1 MNYPK
6 IFSLKI
12 SLLITTKKIST
23 METSN
28 CPFMPISLYTLI
40 IIKVAYAYI
49 RFCLLFDIGKYTK
62 QVNNKS
68 AVLEK

>member
-1 MNYPK
+1 
-6 IFSLKI
+6 
-12 SLLITTKKIST
+12 

-49 RFCLLFDIGKYTK
+49 RFCLLYDIGKYTK